1 MRARFMGLKG
11 VRCVSLKYAVHA
23 YAWTSKWSSATL
35 NLIDRAKEF
44 GFDLIEIPLMDIDL
58 IDPPRIKERL
68 DRVGIGIITST
79 ALQEFQDVTSDDP
92 DIRRKGIEYL
102 IRCVRVSAE
111 LGAKSFSGVIYSA
124 MGKKID
130 TIPGEIY
137 WERASSALKEVAR
150 VAQDF
155 GMVVGIEP
163 INRYETFLI
172 NTCEQ
177 ALLLREMIG
186 EPNVGIH
193 LDTYHMNI
201 EENNFYDPTKK
212 ALPYLCHYHLS
223 ESHRGTPGTGT
234 VNWDEVFKAL
244 AEGNYQGTVGMESFV
259 EVAESMRPATCIWR
273 KLAPSTEFLLR
284 EGLKFLKDKGKKY
297 YGLGE

>member
-1 MRARFMGLKG
+1 MALQ
-11 VRCVSLKYAVHA
+11 YAIHA
-23 YAWTSKWSSATL
+23 YAWTGQWSNATL
-35 NLIDRAKEF
+35 NLIDRAQEF

-58 IDPPRIKERL
+58 VDPSAIRERL
-68 DRVGIGIITST
+68 KQVGIGVVTST
-79 ALQEFQDVTSDDP
+79 ALQDFYDLTSDDP
-92 DIRRKGIEYL
+92 EIRKRGLEYL
-102 IRCVRVSAE
+102 LRCVRVSAE
-111 LGAKSFSGVIYSA
+111 MGAKSFSGVIYSA
-124 MGKKID
+124 MGKRID
-130 TIPGEIY
+130 TMPGEVH
-137 WERASSALKEVAR
+137 WERASTALR
-150 VAQDF
+150 TVAQLARDF

-177 ALLLREMIG
+177 ALRLRDMIG

-201 EENNFYDPTKK
+201 EENNFYEPTKQ
-212 ALPYLCHYHLS
+212 ALPHLCHYHLS

-244 AEGNYQGTVGMESFV
+244 GEGNYQGVVGMESFA
-259 EVAESMRPATCIWR
+259 EIAESMRAATCIWR

-284 EGLKFLKDKGKKY
+284 EGLAFLKGLEKKY
-297 YGLGE
+297 YR

>member
-1 MRARFMGLKG
+1 MP
-11 VRCVSLKYAVHA
+11 LKYAVHA
-23 YAWTSKWSSATL
+23 YAWTSKWSNATL
-35 NLIDRAKEF
+35 DLIDRAKEF
-44 GFDLIEIPLMDIDL
+44 GFDFIEIPLMDIDL
-58 IDPPRIKERL
+58 VDPQRIKERL
-68 DRVGIGIITST
+68 DRVGIGAITST
-79 ALQEFQDVTSDDP
+79 ALQEHQDVTNGDP
-92 DIRRKGIEYL
+92 EIRRRGIEYL
-102 IRCVRVSAE
+102 VRCVKVSAE
-111 LGAKSFSGVIYSA
+111 IGVKSFSGVIYSA

-130 TIPGEIY
+130 TVPGEIY
-137 WERASSALKEVAR
+137 WEWASSALREVAR

-155 GMVVGIEP
+155 DITIGIEP

-177 ALLLREMIG
+177 ALRLREMVG

-201 EENNFYDPTKK
+201 EENNFYEPTKM

-234 VNWDEVFKAL
+234 VNWDEVFRAL
-244 AEGNYQGTVGMESFV
+244 AEGNYQGVVGMESFV

-273 KLAPSTEFLLR
+273 KLAPSTEFLLK
-284 EGLKFLKDKGKKY
+284 EGLRFLRSLERKY
-297 YGLGE
+297 YKE